1 MAQSASDSTCTVLTK
16 CSLNAF
22 NIAIFFLN
30 IASTSF
36 TQKYPRNH
44 KMFIF
49 HKLEYN
55 TKNNIIKFTYLYS
68 IIYVKLLHA
77 NIYLVIILK

>member
-55 TKNNIIKFTYLYS
+55 TK
-68 IIYVKLLHA
+68 KLLKDKGKASMKH
-77 NIYLVIILK
+77 IL